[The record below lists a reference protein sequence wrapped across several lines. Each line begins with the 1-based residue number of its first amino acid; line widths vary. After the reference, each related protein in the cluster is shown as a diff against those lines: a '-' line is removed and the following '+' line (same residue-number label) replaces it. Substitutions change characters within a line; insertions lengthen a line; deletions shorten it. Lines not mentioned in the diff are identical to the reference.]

1 MKLLRPKK
9 SPPRL
14 LTVKTAEFLTP
25 NMRRITFAGPE
36 LEGIPQDRDGGNC
49 KIMLPEPDETREAF
63 SKRLI
68 DGPPP
73 VRRTFTVRAT
83 REDPVEMDID
93 FVAHGTE
100 GPASRWALEAEPGF
114 THAVNVISL
123 VHAFWGEFGKAAEMA
138 REAIA
143 AAPLVFRWVLGR

>member
-49 KIMLPEPDETREAF
+49 AACFE
-63 SKRLI
+63 RLFVSS
-68 DGPPP
+68 D
-73 VRRTFTVRAT
+73 TV
-83 REDPVEMDID
+83 
-93 FVAHGTE
+93 
-100 GPASRWALEAEPGF
+100 
-114 THAVNVISL
+114 
-123 VHAFWGEFGKAAEMA
+123 
-138 REAIA
+138 
-143 AAPLVFRWVLGR
+143 